1 MTEAATER
9 TKAMMDYPERTVDSL
24 AHIWPRPRRRSI
36 CLSLLASY
44 RAKMHTHDAT
54 IGKAWTLIGK
64 CDARRDAPSLSIN
77 APGAIAGKA
86 RRKNDDCPAAPAHS
100 SLW

>member
-1 MTEAATER
+1 
-9 TKAMMDYPERTVDSL
+9 
-24 AHIWPRPRRRSI
+24 
-36 CLSLLASY
+36 
-44 RAKMHTHDAT
+44 MHTHDAT